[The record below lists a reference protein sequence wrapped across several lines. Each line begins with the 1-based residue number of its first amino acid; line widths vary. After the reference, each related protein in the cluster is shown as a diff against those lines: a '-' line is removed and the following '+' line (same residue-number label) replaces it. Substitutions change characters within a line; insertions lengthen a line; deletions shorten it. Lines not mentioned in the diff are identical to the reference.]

1 MTPRLHLPG
10 PLEPGTTATL
20 DREQSHYA
28 SRVLRLRPGDAL
40 EVFDGTGAR
49 HAATIREADPRR
61 CVLLLGASL
70 PSNAES
76 PFPIVLAQCLSAGE
90 KMDWTIEKAVELGVS
105 AIVPLQSRRSVVR
118 LDEDRARRRAEHWQR
133 LIVAACMQCGRDRL
147 PELAPVRSLE
157 DWLAGPVAGAPRLV
171 LAPGA
176 AVSIGELAAPAGSDG
191 PAVVLVGPES
201 GLADEELEQ
210 ARSAGFIPVSMG
222 PRILRTETA
231 GLAALAVL
239 QARFGDLGG
248 TARLPPISP

>member
-1 MTPRLHLPG
+1 
-10 PLEPGTTATL
+10 
-20 DREQSHYA
+20 
-28 SRVLRLRPGDAL
+28 
-40 EVFDGTGAR
+40 
-49 HAATIREADPRR
+49 
-61 CVLLLGASL
+61 
-70 PSNAES
+70 
-76 PFPIVLAQCLSAGE
+76 VLAQCLSAGE

-147 PELAPVRSLE
+147 PALAPVRTLE
-157 DWLAGPVAGAPRLV
+157 DWLAEPAAGAPRLV

-176 AVSIGELAAPAGSDG
+176 AVSIGELAAPAGSGG

-201 GLADEELEQ
+201 GLTDEEMEQ
-210 ARSAGFIPVSMG
+210 ARSAGFVAVSMG

-239 QARFGDLGG
+239 QARFGDLGAAG
-248 TARLPPISP
+248 GAA

>member
-1 MTPRLHLPG
+1 MIPRLHLPG
-10 PLEPGTTATL
+10 PLAPGAAATL

-40 EVFDGTGAR
+40 EVFDGAGAR
-49 HAATIREADPRR
+49 HSATIREADPRR
-61 CVLLLGASL
+61 CVLLLGARL
-70 PSNAES
+70 PSTAES

-147 PELAPVRSLE
+147 PALDPVRALE
-157 DWLAGPVAGAPRLV
+157 DWLAAPAAGAPRLV

-176 AVSIGELAAPAGSDG
+176 AVSIGELAAPAGSGG

-201 GLADEELEQ
+201 GLTDEELEQ
-210 ARSAGFIPVSMG
+210 ARSAGFVAVSMG

-239 QARFGDLGG
+239 QARFGDLGAAG
-248 TARLPPISP
+248 RAA